1 MEKLGFSDDAGL
13 KSVTLLKKM
22 NPFTINTGTSR
33 IVFVKELLETRTS
46 LITIS
51 KVAMSN
57 FR

>member
-1 MEKLGFSDDAGL
+1 MEKLDFSDDAGL

-22 NPFTINTGTSR
+22 NPFAINTGTSR
-33 IVFVKELLETRTS
+33 NVFVKELLETRTS

-57 FR
+57 FC

>member
-1 MEKLGFSDDAGL
+1 MEKLGFSDYAGL

-22 NPFTINTGTSR
+22 NPFTINTGTPR
-33 IVFVKELLETRTS
+33 NVFVKELLETKTL